1 MSKLPPSLTKN
12 QVSFHR
18 IVNWLCLSLRVSL
31 VVDDCWVS
39 LWLQSDLLDVSLQA
53 VVQLM
58 QTQVAR
64 EVGWTPDRSAVTRV
78 RAATA
83 AAGVPGCL
91 AAGCGGLLVMVLRMV
106 SLS

>member
-1 MSKLPPSLTKN
+1 M
-12 QVSFHR
+12 
-18 IVNWLCLSLRVSL
+18 SL
-31 VVDDCWVS
+31 VVDDGGVS
-39 LWLQSDLLDVSLQA
+39 LWLQPDLLDVSLQA

-83 AAGVPGCL
+83 AAGVTSCL
-91 AAGCGGLLVMVLRMV
+91 AAGDGGLLIM
-106 SLS
+106 

>member
-1 MSKLPPSLTKN
+1 MS
-12 QVSFHR
+12 F
-18 IVNWLCLSLRVSL
+18 
-31 VVDDCWVS
+31 VVDDGGVS
-39 LWLQSDLLDVSLQA
+39 LWLQPDLLDVSLQA

-91 AAGCGGLLVMVLRMV
+91 AAAGCCGLLIMILKFE
-106 SLS
+106 L